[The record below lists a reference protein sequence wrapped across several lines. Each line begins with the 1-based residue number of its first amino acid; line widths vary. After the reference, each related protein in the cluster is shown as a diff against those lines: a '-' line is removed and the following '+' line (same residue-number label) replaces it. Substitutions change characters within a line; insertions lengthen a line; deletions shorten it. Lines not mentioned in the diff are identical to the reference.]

1 LLFNFGFGGSGVN
14 NWTWSHGF
22 GDLTRRK
29 RWLITVK
36 CEYRLNGLDSEK
48 GITQHSCCYL
58 FKGFHFFF
66 GPFIFGPIYPLF
78 HFPSLYL
85 FFYFIYSFHHQFNL
99 IRESVLAS
107 SGFSLLRSQ
116 LRGSNC
122 GPPYQVQRQ
131 LPLNQILNFISCI

>member
-22 GDLTRRK
+22 GDFNRRK

-48 GITQHSCCYL
+48 GITTQHNTTLHSCCYL

-78 HFPSLYL
+78 HFLSL
-85 FFYFIYSFHHQFNL
+85 FFFLLFFHQQFN
-99 IRESVLAS
+99 RVN
-107 SGFSLLRSQ
+107 SGIKRFLLPSNRS
-116 LRGSNC
+116 C
-122 GPPYQVQRQ
+122 G
-131 LPLNQILNFISCI
+131 N